1 MGSLRERPW
10 EVGRMTMEAIGSR
23 LQTKEASCPLS
34 EQGLEE
40 QVGQLRRLPE
50 AQCQPLAA

>member
-10 EVGRMTMEAIGSR
+10 EVDRMTMKAIGSR
-23 LQTKEASCPLS
+23 VQIKEASCPLS

-40 QVGQLRRLPE
+40 PVGQLRRLPE
-50 AQCQPLAA
+50 AQRQPLAA